1 MSRSEGM
8 ETTARAEALGWEQAC
23 VVRSGKDAAAAA
35 ECVTG
40 EQGRQGAGD
49 FGDSP
54 RLLEAKQRGDLTSL
68 TFNRIT
74 LAVTLRVDCGD
85 STCRRPLQQSRW
97 EVMVTWTRE

>member
-1 MSRSEGM
+1 M
-8 ETTARAEALGWEQAC
+8 
-23 VVRSGKDAAAAA
+23 VRSSKDAAAAA
-35 ECVTG
+35 EWVTG
-40 EQGRQGAGD
+40 EQGWWWGGD

-68 TFNRIT
+68 TFNRIA
-74 LAVTLRVDCGD
+74 LAVALRVDCGD